1 MVEERLALV
10 VGGQSLAGGGG
21 AQRRIVRV
29 IVHILSTNDHVAAV
43 TLVCSS
49 RLLADLAIVVPGLE
63 MLLSAHRM
71 VHADL
76 GRAMVGSIIKPW
88 ALKRLL
94 VTNGVSRV
102 HLLLV
107 QRSLLPVLLT
117 RVLER
122 DFSLTCSVTSSPL
135 SYGSDGRILSSL
147 ALRLE
152 CEQAGRIDCLY
163 DYFLE
168 TYPQWRDKCWVTP
181 CSFTDYE
188 QFRPLDKEPVIVF
201 AGSLTRMKQPLLALK
216 GFAEA
221 RERFPFAM
229 KGWRL
234 AVYGSGELSAA
245 VRRQIVEY
253 DLESWVILSHK
264 PDLAQALGH
273 SSVFLSLQEHENY
286 PSQALLEAL
295 ACGNVPVCTDV
306 GGTRRMVSP
315 ETAVLLADNNSS
327 TVARAIVDACLM
339 SRREGIQTIERA
351 SILRSHTID
360 AASEYYTRFLDLSP
374 VVVE

>member
-1 MVEERLALV
+1 MVDQGLAIV
-10 VGGQSLAGGGG
+10 VGGQALAGGGG

-29 IVHILSTNDHVAAV
+29 LVHILSVYDHVAAV
-43 TLVCSS
+43 TLACSS
-49 RLLADLAIVVPGLE
+49 RLLADLAIVAPGLE
-63 MLLSAHRM
+63 ALLSAHRI

-76 GRAMVGSIIKPW
+76 GRATVGSVVDPW

-94 VTNGVSRV
+94 VTYGVSRV
-102 HLLLV
+102 HLVLV

-117 RVLER
+117 RTLAR
-122 DFSLTCSVTSSPL
+122 DFTLTCSVTSSPL

-147 ALRLE
+147 VLRLE
-152 CEQAGRIDCLY
+152 CEQASRIDCLY
-163 DYFLE
+163 DYFLK

-188 QFRPLDKEPVIVF
+188 QFRPLDKESIIVF
-201 AGSLTRMKQPLLALK
+201 AGSLTATKQPLLALEA
-216 GFAEA
+216 FAEA
-221 RERFPFAM
+221 RERFPVAM

-234 AVYGSGELSAA
+234 AIYGAGELSAA
-245 VRRQIVEY
+245 VRHRITKC
-253 DLESWVILSHK
+253 DLESWVILTHK

-306 GGTRRMVSP
+306 GGTRRMVSS
-315 ETAVLLADNNSS
+315 ETAVLLADNKPS
-327 TVARAIVDACLM
+327 TVTRGIVDACLM
-339 SRREGIQTIERA
+339 SRRDGIQAIERA
-351 SILRSHTID
+351 SILQSHTID
-360 AASEYYTRFLDLSP
+360 VASEYYIRFLDLSP
-374 VVVE
+374 VVSE